1 MVDPLPTSC
10 SSTNKVRDT
19 SWLQP
24 DVSISWA
31 LGTPLRLVL
40 RMFGTSVSCAF
51 MMCTKFDL
59 PERRQNELDNIDK
72 LSKVRTR
79 LSNIHLHFKGTVET
93 SASGNLEGRPKPPN
107 DGAGHR
113 CGGHHLLRDVPLQIR
128 LFSFGTIVGPAQLYV
143 DRAVQREKSAKL
155 MFAVFMTRAPC
166 PRAFLQ

>member
-24 DVSISWA
+24 DVCIGWA
-31 LGTPLRLVL
+31 LGTPLRLAL
-40 RMFGTSVSCAF
+40 RMFGTSVSCAS

-59 PERRQNELDNIDK
+59 PERRQNEVDNTDK

-79 LSNIHLHFKGTVET
+79 LSNTHLHFKGTVET
-93 SASGNLEGRPKPPN
+93 SASGNFDGRPKPPN

-128 LFSFGTIVGPAQLYV
+128 LFSFDTIVAPAQLGIC
-143 DRAVQREKSAKL
+143 RSSSSKKK
-155 MFAVFMTRAPC
+155 FG
-166 PRAFLQ
+166 